1 MTPTLRLHC
10 STCGVALT
18 GTLSLVSNDPGDLN
32 ETDGKPR
39 LAEGGYYVA
48 ADDDW
53 AADGHY
59 VVNINDVINVGDHA
73 DPGRLNGCCGLDGC
87 DGVNTICCN
96 GHDVAI
102 RRTDCWMPHYV
113 SFVPALVTT
122 GDG

>member
-1 MTPTLRLHC
+1 MTSRLQLHC

-18 GTLSLVSNDPGDLN
+18 NPLSLVSNDPFDLC
-32 ETDGKPR
+32 ETDGEPR
-39 LAEGGYYVA
+39 LAKGGYYIA

-59 VVNINDVINVGDHA
+59 VVNVDDLMNVANHA
-73 DPGRLNGCCGLDGC
+73 LPGRLNGCCGLDGC
-87 DGVNTICCN
+87 DGINTICCN

-113 SFVPALVTT
+113 AFPPAFVTIN
-122 GDG
+122 DS